1 MKAQWVIEGHGSG
14 CDRGTYIQNKK
25 SNNMM
30 ITDNMR
36 RVMMYIQKQQMSE
49 HDVSPNLVNWMENE
63 MGVRK

>member
-1 MKAQWVIEGHGSG
+1 
-14 CDRGTYIQNKK
+14 
-25 SNNMM
+25 MM

-49 HDVSPNLVNWMENE
+49 HDVSPNIVNWMANE